1 MCVLAVQPIVRRR
14 APDCAHAA
22 VAPSIAALAANLF
35 VLACAAAIYCNRKT
49 RRLLSRQSLI
59 MLLSVQLVGVL
70 YDVAY
75 MCVAACISGAPGADL
90 RTQRGGAIDRSD

>member
-1 MCVLAVQPIVRRR
+1 V
-14 APDCAHAA
+14 
-22 VAPSIAALAANLF
+22 ANLF

-70 YDVAY
+70 YDAAY
-75 MCVAACISGAPGADL
+75 MCVVACISEAHVLTSVPSVEELLTGPTDWCDASVSLGFLA
-90 RTQRGGAIDRSD
+90 SK